1 VSSWLPGGTTATAVA
16 VVVGGARTAETA
28 VSPHP
33 AVVVAAAAVGA
44 MTTTA
49 IEEVVAVAPTTTTTA
64 GVTAADAIEAMATRT
79 VATLAHPAE
88 VIAVPLGAEKAANVA
103 ARPQR
108 PHLLADGTT
117 VVGETMAEMP
127 TALAHAAAVGLRLL
141 AAAAAAVAVAVA
153 VSAIDRA
160 EAAGMAMTAAGSRA
174 AGRQR
179 GGLLRSEDLPL
190 TGGRTPIG
198 SRARPLHQSRPRSP
212 ASPR

>member
-1 VSSWLPGGTTATAVA
+1 
-16 VVVGGARTAETA
+16 
-28 VSPHP
+28 
-33 AVVVAAAAVGA
+33 

-64 GVTAADAIEAMATRT
+64 GVTAADAIEAMATRTVAGAIETMVTRT